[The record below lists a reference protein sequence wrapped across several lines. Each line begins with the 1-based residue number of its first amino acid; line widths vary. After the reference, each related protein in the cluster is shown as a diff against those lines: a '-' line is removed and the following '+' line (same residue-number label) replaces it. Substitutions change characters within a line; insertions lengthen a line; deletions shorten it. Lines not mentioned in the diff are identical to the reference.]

1 MGAALLRRQNHYQ
14 SGMCMGTRRVRSL
27 GLVLVGAVGGILLSV
42 GISAV
47 AQRGDPLPLKELQQ
61 FANVFAAIKAS
72 YVEPVADD
80 KLINDAIKG
89 MFSDLD
95 PHSAYLDAD
104 AFKEMEAITQGGFGG
119 LGIEIGSEDG
129 QPKVISPIED
139 TPAFRAGILA
149 GDIITHIDGKP
160 TKGMTLNEAI
170 KLMRGEP
177 QTSIMLTISRQGRD
191 KPLELTIVRD
201 IIKVRSVRSK
211 MLDDDI
217 AYVRVAQ
224 FQERTAADLVR
235 HLRDLGAE
243 KPPKGLVLDLRND
256 PGGLLDSAI
265 AVSSAFLKP
274 NVLVVSTKGR
284 IPSANREYY
293 AKPADYLR
301 NQFISDEEDVIASV
315 VDWAKT
321 VPMVVLVNVGSASA
335 SEIVAGALQDH
346 GRAKVLGNRTFGKGS
361 VQSVLPLGEDTGI
374 KLTTARYYTPSGQ
387 SIQVTGVSPDI
398 TVDDTAQG
406 NLFRLPREADLQR
419 HLVNGNF
426 DEASLAE
433 QEDETVDLARMFEFG
448 GAEDYQLKQ
457 AINFLQGRPVQRND
471 PALVAQAKAKREAER
486 AEDVK
491 AATPNAPGSVPV
503 PPEKMESGAEK
514 KNSMRPIEGVLE
526 RYRITPEGLQRVNP

>member
-1 MGAALLRRQNHYQ
+1 MRHCYYLPMGAAGRRNRKHYK
-14 SGMCMGTRRVRSL
+14 SDKCMGTRRVRNL
-27 GLVLVGAVGGILLSV
+27 GLVLAGAVGGVLLSI

-47 AQRGDPLPLKELQQ
+47 AQRGEPLPLKELQQ

-72 YVEPVADD
+72 YVEPVSDE

-89 MFSDLD
+89 MFDDLD

-139 TPAFRAGILA
+139 TPAFRAGVLA
-149 GDIITHIDGKP
+149 GDIITHIDGQP
-160 TKGMTLNEAI
+160 TKGMTLNDAI

-177 QTSIMLTISRQGRD
+177 DTSIVLTISRPGRD
-191 KPLELTIVRD
+191 KPLDITIVRD

-211 MLDDDI
+211 MLDDGL
-217 AYVRVAQ
+217 AYVRIAQ
-224 FQERTAADLVR
+224 FQERTAPDLVR
-235 HLRDLGAE
+235 HLRDLNEG
-243 KPPKGLVLDLRND
+243 KPPKGLILDLRND

-284 IPSANREYY
+284 IPSANREYF

-301 NQFISDEEDVIASV
+301 NSLNRDTDDYVAGV
-315 VDWAKT
+315 VDWAKN

-346 GRAKVLGNRTFGKGS
+346 DRATVLGNRTFGKGS

-387 SIQVTGVSPDI
+387 SIQVTGVTPDI

-419 HLVNGNF
+419 HLVNGSF
-426 DEASLAE
+426 DESVLAE
-433 QEDETVDLARMFEFG
+433 QEDDTVDIARMFEFG
-448 GAEDYQLKQ
+448 GDEDYQLQQ
-457 AINFLQGRPVQRND
+457 AINFLHGRSVQRND
-471 PALVAQAKAKREAER
+471 PALVAKAKAEREAQR
-486 AEDVK
+486 QANATSAN
-491 AATPNAPGSVPV
+491 AAGSLPV
-503 PPEKMESGAEK
+503 PPEKMEGAEK
-514 KNSMRPIEGVLE
+514 K
-526 RYRITPEGLQRVNP
+526 TP